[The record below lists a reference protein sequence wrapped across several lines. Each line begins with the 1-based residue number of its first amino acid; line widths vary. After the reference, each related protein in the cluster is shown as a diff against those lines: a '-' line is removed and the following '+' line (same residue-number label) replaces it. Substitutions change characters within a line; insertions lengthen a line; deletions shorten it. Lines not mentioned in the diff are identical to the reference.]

1 MPTDQTIGQ
10 ATTEQ
15 TTTEQTTDRTPD
27 GTEPTDR
34 TEPTGTERADR
45 TKPAIRAFLA
55 RFFGEHRIEDD
66 EDIFATGFVNSLFIM
81 QLVLFVESEFALTVE
96 DEDLEIENFNTVDAV
111 AALVARK
118 SSSSVN
124 S

>member
-1 MPTDQTIGQ
+1 M
-10 ATTEQ
+10 
-15 TTTEQTTDRTPD
+15 
-27 GTEPTDR
+27 PTDR
-34 TEPTGTERADR
+34 TTDPTSYPTTAPKTDPKSDPA
-45 TKPAIRAFLA
+45 KPAIRAFLA

-66 EDIFATGFVNSLFIM
+66 DDIFATGFVNSLFIM

-118 SSSSVN
+118 RSPSVN

>member
-1 MPTDQTIGQ
+1 MPDN
-10 ATTEQ
+10 
-15 TTTEQTTDRTPD
+15 TTTE
-27 GTEPTDR
+27 
-34 TEPTGTERADR
+34 AA
-45 TKPAIRAFLA
+45 KPKIREFLA
-55 RFFGEHRIEDD
+55 RFFGEYRLADD
-66 EDIFATGFVNSLFIM
+66 EDIFLTGFVNSLFLM

-118 SSSSVN
+118 RSTSVT